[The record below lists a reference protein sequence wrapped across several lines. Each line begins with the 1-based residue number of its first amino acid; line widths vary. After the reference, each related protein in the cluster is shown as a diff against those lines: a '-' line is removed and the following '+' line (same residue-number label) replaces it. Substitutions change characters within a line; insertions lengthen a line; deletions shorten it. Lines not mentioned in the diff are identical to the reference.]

1 MRTNWPTAAALA
13 FAVLLASRTSAQT
26 QVPQAAELR
35 AAFAQAKSGS
45 LPDDARVRL
54 AKHPLRPWLDALAWR
69 SGIMQSDGARVEAL
83 LAEDPDTPSSDWLV
97 KQWRNELVR
106 RQDWPA
112 VAAWNTR
119 HPDDGAASRCAVLLA
134 VDATARD
141 FAWRQNALAVW
152 LNEAK
157 APAACTPVF
166 DALKSAGAIDGTRAW
181 QRFDRL
187 LADGAVERMPEALGA
202 MNAADASLAG
212 RYLAFLASGSADT
225 AWPDDTRG
233 RRVLQQGL
241 LALAKRDPAQAER
254 LSASAPLAGGLS
266 AEQRHAV
273 LAEIA
278 LWSLVDYLPEAERR
292 YLAVPEAARS
302 ANLREWYLRNAF
314 HANDD
319 GKTLTAFDQL
329 LPAQRDEPR
338 WQYFQA
344 RVLQRLGRND
354 DALPLYRK
362 AAQSASFHGWL
373 AAERLGADYAFCPLE
388 PRPSPKEHVD
398 LHRDPGLRRALW
410 LWQLGE
416 ANTAIW
422 EWNAAYRPLAPQQ
435 RRAALAMA
443 RDIGWYDRAVFAL
456 DADEASQRLYTVRFA
471 TPYNDAFESAAARFG
486 IDRSW
491 LTAHA
496 RAESVFMPEVTSG
509 ADARGLLQLLP
520 STAERIA
527 LRHGIAWE
535 GPASLYRPEVNIPL
549 GAGALRDVIDGY
561 QGRAW
566 LAIGAYN
573 AGPAAVNRW
582 LAARPALEPEF
593 WIETVPY
600 KETREYIPRVLAF
613 SVIYDWRLKRPVRPI
628 TQRLSGDFGEP
639 ARTVALRCPQPVP
652 AKKPR

>member
-1 MRTNWPTAAALA
+1 MRTTSPTAAALVLA
-13 FAVLLASRTSAQT
+13 LLLASRAGAQT
-26 QVPQAAELR
+26 PVPQAAELR
-35 AAFAQAKSGS
+35 AAFAQAKTGS
-45 LPDDARVRL
+45 LPDDTRARL

-69 SGIMQSDGARVEAL
+69 SGIAQSDGTQVQAL
-83 LAEDPDTPSSDWLV
+83 LADSPGTPAADWLV
-97 KQWRNELVR
+97 KQWRNELIR

-119 HPDDGAASRCAVLLA
+119 HPDDGAASRCAVLLSI
-134 VDATARD
+134 DASARD
-141 FAWRQNALAVW
+141 FAWQQNALALW

-157 APAACTPVF
+157 APAACAPVF
-166 DALKSAGAIDGTRAW
+166 EVLKSAGAIDATRAW

-187 LADGAVERMPEALGA
+187 LADGALERMPEAVAA
-202 MNAADASLAG
+202 MNAADAALAG
-212 RYLAFLASGSADT
+212 RYLAFLAGGNTDT
-225 AWPDDTRG
+225 VWPDDARS

-241 LALAKRDPAQAER
+241 LNLAKRDPAQAEA
-254 LSASAPLAGGLS
+254 LLVTAPLANGLG

-273 LAEIA
+273 LSEIA
-278 LWSLVDYLPEAERR
+278 LWSLVDYLPEAARR

-302 ANLREWYLRNAF
+302 ANLREWRMRNAF

-319 GKTLTAFDQL
+319 DKTLAAFDQL
-329 LPAQRDEPR
+329 LPAQREEAR
-338 WQYFQA
+338 WQYFKA

-354 DALPLYRK
+354 DALPLYRQ
-362 AAQSASFHGWL
+362 AARSASFHGWL

-388 PRPSPKEHVD
+388 PRPSPKEHAE

-422 EWNAAYRPLAPQQ
+422 EWNAAYRVLTPPQ

-471 TPYNDAFESAAARFG
+471 TPYNDAFEAAAGRFG

-496 RAESVFMPEVTSG
+496 RAESIFMPEVTSS

-535 GPASLYRPEVNIPL
+535 GPASLYRPDVNIPL
-549 GAGALRDVIDGY
+549 GAGALRDVIDSY

-573 AGPAAVNRW
+573 AGPTAVNRW

-613 SVIYDWRLKRPVRPI
+613 SVIYDWRLKRPVRPL
-628 TQRLSGDFGEP
+628 TQRLTGDFSQP
-639 ARTVALRCPQPVP
+639 ARAVALRCPQPVSV
-652 AKKPR
+652 KKPR

>member
-1 MRTNWPTAAALA
+1 MRTTSPTVAALA
-13 FAVLLASRTSAQT
+13 FAALLATRAAAQT
-26 QVPQAAELR
+26 PVPQAEAVR

-45 LPDDARVRL
+45 LPDDSRARL
-54 AKHPLRPWLDALAWR
+54 AKHPLRPWLEALAWR
-69 SGIMQSDGARVEAL
+69 SGIGQTDGARVEAL
-83 LAEDPDTPSSDWLV
+83 LAEDPDSPASDWLA
-97 KQWRNELVR
+97 KQWRNELIR

-112 VAAWNTR
+112 VAAWNAR
-119 HPDDGAASRCAVLLA
+119 HPDDGAASRCAVLLS
-134 VDATARD
+134 VDAPTRD

-166 DALKSAGAIDGTRAW
+166 EALKSAGALDGARAW

-187 LADGAVERMPEALGA
+187 LADGAVERMPEVTG
-202 MNAADASLAG
+202 MMDAADAALAN
-212 RYLAFLASGSADT
+212 RYLAFLAGGSTDT
-225 AWPDDTRG
+225 AWPDDARS

-241 LALAKRDPAQAER
+241 LNLAKRDPAQAESR
-254 LSASAPLAGGLS
+254 LASSPLAATLLS
-266 AEQRHAV
+266 EQRNAV
-273 LAEIA
+273 LSEIA
-278 LWSLVDYLPEAERR
+278 LWSLVDYLPDAERR

-302 ANLREWYLRNAF
+302 ANLREWRMRNAF
-314 HANDD
+314 HENDD
-319 GKTLTAFDQL
+319 AKTLAAFDQL
-329 LPAQRDEPR
+329 LPAQRAEPR
-338 WQYFQA
+338 WQYFEA
-344 RVLQRLGRND
+344 RVLERLGRRD

-362 AAQSASFHGWL
+362 AAQSPSFHGWL

-388 PRPSPKEHVD
+388 PRPSPKEHAD

-422 EWNAAYRPLAPQQ
+422 EWNAAYRGLSPQQ

-443 RDIGWYDRAVFAL
+443 RDVGWYDRAVFAL
-456 DADEASQRLYTVRFA
+456 DADDASQRLYTVRFA
-471 TPYNDAFESAAARFG
+471 TPYNEAFESAAARFG
-486 IDRSW
+486 VDRSW

-527 LRHGIAWE
+527 LRNGIVWD

-549 GAGALRDVIDGY
+549 GAGALREVIDSY

-573 AGPAAVNRW
+573 AGPTAVNRW

-628 TQRLSGDFGEP
+628 TQRLVGDFGQP
-639 ARTVALRCPQPVP
+639 ARAVALRCLPPP
-652 AKKPR
+652 TAKKTR

>member
-1 MRTNWPTAAALA
+1 MRITWPTAAALA

-26 QVPQAAELR
+26 PVPQAAELR
-35 AAFAQAKSGS
+35 TAFAQAKTGS
-45 LPDDARVRL
+45 LPDDTRARL
-54 AKHPLRPWLDALAWR
+54 AKHPLRPWLEALAWR
-69 SGIMQSDGARVEAL
+69 NGIMQADGARVEAL
-83 LAEDPDTPSSDWLV
+83 LADSPGMPSSDWLV
-97 KQWRNELVR
+97 KQWRAELIR

-119 HPDDGAASRCAVLLA
+119 HPDDGAASRCAVLLS
-134 VDATARD
+134 VDAAARD
-141 FAWRQNALAVW
+141 FAWQQNALALW

-157 APAACTPVF
+157 PPAPCMPVF
-166 DALKSAGAIDGTRAW
+166 EALKSTGAVDAARAW

-187 LADGAVERMPEALGA
+187 LADGALERMPEAVGA

-212 RYLAFLASGSADT
+212 GYLAFLAGSSADT
-225 AWPDDTRG
+225 AWPDDARS

-241 LALAKRDPAQAER
+241 MNMAKRDPAQAER
-254 LSASAPLAGGLS
+254 LLAAAPLANGLG
-266 AEQRHAV
+266 AEQRNAV
-273 LAEIA
+273 LSEIA
-278 LWSLVDYLPEAERR
+278 LWSLVDYLPDAERR
-292 YLAVPEAARS
+292 YLAVPDAARS
-302 ANLREWYLRNAF
+302 ANLREWYMRNAF

-319 GKTLTAFDQL
+319 AKTLAAFEQL
-329 LPAQRDEPR
+329 LPAQREEPR
-338 WQYFQA
+338 WRYFQA

-354 DALPLYRK
+354 EALPLYRK

-388 PRPSPKEHVD
+388 PRPSPKEHAD

-410 LWQLGE
+410 LWQLRE

-422 EWNAAYRPLAPQQ
+422 EWNAAYRTLTPQQ
-435 RRAALAMA
+435 RRAAMAMA
-443 RDIGWYDRAVFAL
+443 RDVGWYDRAIFAL
-456 DADEASQRLYTVRFA
+456 DADEANQRLYTVRFA

-496 RAESVFMPEVTSG
+496 RVESVFMPEVTSG

-527 LRHGIAWE
+527 SRHGIAWE
-535 GPASLYRPEVNIPL
+535 GAASLYRPEVNIPL

-613 SVIYDWRLKRPVRPI
+613 SVIYDWRLKRIIRPI

-639 ARTVALRCPQPVP
+639 ARAVALRCPQPVP

>member
-1 MRTNWPTAAALA
+1 MRTTWPTAAALA

-26 QVPQAAELR
+26 PVPQAAELR
-35 AAFAQAKSGS
+35 AAFAQAKTGS
-45 LPDDARVRL
+45 LPDETRTRL
-54 AKHPLRPWLDALAWR
+54 AKHPLRPWLDALSWR
-69 SGIMQSDGARVEAL
+69 NGITQADGARVEAL
-83 LAEDPDTPSSDWLV
+83 LADSPGTPSSDWLV
-97 KQWRNELVR
+97 KQWRAELIR
-106 RQDWPA
+106 RQDWPS
-112 VAAWNTR
+112 VAAWNVR
-119 HPDDGAASRCAVLLA
+119 HPDDGAASRCAVLLS
-134 VDATARD
+134 VDAAARD
-141 FAWRQNALAVW
+141 FAWQQNALALW

-157 APAACTPVF
+157 PPAPCAQVF
-166 DALKSAGAIDGTRAW
+166 EALKSAGAIDAARAW

-187 LADGAVERMPEALGA
+187 LADGALERMPEAVGA
-202 MNAADASLAG
+202 MNAADAALSG
-212 RYLAFLASGSADT
+212 RYLAFLAGNGADT
-225 AWPDDTRG
+225 AWPDDARS

-241 LALAKRDPAQAER
+241 LNLAKRDPTQAER
-254 LSASAPLAGGLS
+254 LLATVPPANAFG
-266 AEQRHAV
+266 AEQRNAV
-273 LAEIA
+273 LSEIA
-278 LWSLVDYLPEAERR
+278 LWSLVDYLPDAERR
-292 YLAVPEAARS
+292 YLAVPETARN

-319 GKTLTAFDQL
+319 ARTLAAFEQL
-329 LPAQRDEPR
+329 LPAQREEPR
-338 WQYFQA
+338 WQYFRA

-354 DALPLYRK
+354 DALVLYRK

-373 AAERLGADYAFCPLE
+373 AADRLGAEYAFCPLE
-388 PRPSPKEHVD
+388 PRPSPKEHAD

-416 ANTAIW
+416 VNTAIW
-422 EWNAAYRPLAPQQ
+422 EWNAAYRTLAPQQ

-443 RDIGWYDRAVFAL
+443 RDVGWYDRAVFAL

-527 LRHGIAWE
+527 SRHGIAWE
-535 GPASLYRPEVNIPL
+535 GAASLYRPEVNIPL

-639 ARTVALRCPQPVP
+639 ARAVALRCPQPVP